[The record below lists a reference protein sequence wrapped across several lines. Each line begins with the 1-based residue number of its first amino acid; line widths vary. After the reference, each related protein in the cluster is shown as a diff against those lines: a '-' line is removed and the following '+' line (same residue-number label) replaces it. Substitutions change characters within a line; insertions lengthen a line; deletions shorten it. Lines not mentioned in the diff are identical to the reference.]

1 LGRHLA
7 DPGID
12 RNAMLDHGGDQFA
25 SQGCRR
31 RIAFGLGQMTFQDG
45 FRGPL
50 AEVSLED
57 RGEREST
64 SRRTTSASA
73 ARRATSASA
82 SALPIS
88 LRRHRR

>member
-7 DPGID
+7 DPSID
-12 RNAMLDHGGDQFA
+12 RIAMLDHGGDQFA
-25 SQGCRR
+25 SQGCGR
-31 RIAFGLGQMTFQDG
+31 RIAFGLGQVAFQDG

-50 AEVSLED
+50 TEVGLED

-64 SRRTTSASA
+64 SRPS
-73 ARRATSASA
+73 